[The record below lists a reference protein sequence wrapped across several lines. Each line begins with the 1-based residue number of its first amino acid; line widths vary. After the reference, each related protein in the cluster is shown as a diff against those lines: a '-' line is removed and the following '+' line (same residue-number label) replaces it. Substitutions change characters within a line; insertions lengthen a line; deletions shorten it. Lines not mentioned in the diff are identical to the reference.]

1 MKPYPIKFEP
11 ILQEKLW
18 GGNKLK
24 HVFNKTDRDENFG
37 ESWELSNVEGF
48 SSVVTNGELKN
59 QSFSEVLKHHHKEI
73 LGPKVSG
80 SDFPLLIKFLDAK
93 IPLSLQVHPDDERA
107 KIYADSR
114 GKTEMW
120 IILSAEPD
128 AKIYLDWANSMT
140 KEKAEIALKDG
151 SIMDYVKTYDAQPGD
166 CFFVPAGTVHA
177 IGKGIVLAEIQ
188 QTSDSTYRLFD
199 WNRVDKNGN
208 PRDLHIEES
217 LRVMDWNPKENL
229 KKYFSKE
236 QNQLNP
242 VVNEKHFKTSY
253 LPLEGAFELENK
265 YDSFQIL
272 ICTEGFGEIQWE
284 NEILAFQKGDTLLLP
299 FALNKVS
306 LISENGASLIHVH
319 L

>member
-253 LPLEGAFELENK
+253 LPLEGSFELENK

-299 FALNKVS
+299 FTLNKVS

>member
-253 LPLEGAFELENK
+253 LPLEGSFELENK

>member
-229 KKYFSKE
+229 KKYFTKE

>member
-306 LISENGASLIHVH
+306 LISENGAALIHVH

>member
-107 KIYADSR
+107 KIYADNR

-229 KKYFSKE
+229 KKYFTKE

-253 LPLEGAFELENK
+253 LPLEGSFELENK

-272 ICTEGFGEIQWE
+272 ICTEGFGKIQWE

>member
-272 ICTEGFGEIQWE
+272 ICTEGFGKIQWE

>member
-229 KKYFSKE
+229 KKYFTKE
-236 QNQLNP
+236 LNQLNP

-253 LPLEGAFELENK
+253 LPLEGSFELENK

-306 LISENGASLIHVH
+306 LISENGAALIHVH